1 MLSGVQGLAAE
12 FLKYDVRACKYEQ
25 LCAAR
30 SEPKTS
36 NLQFFNSL
44 FEHAEVVT
52 HLLENSRGLV
62 LLRAC
67 EALEAV
73 VSSNPTPEVLDQV
86 SMIEYCSTRYRVVVL
101 SRGAGSEV
109 QDNGFIN

>member
-1 MLSGVQGLAAE
+1 MVFELVEQHSTTPSCCMAAVLGLAAE

-86 SMIEYCSTRYRVVVL
+86 RKFKIME
-101 SRGAGSEV
+101 
-109 QDNGFIN
+109 